1 MQARNSLG
9 HFLSKARKSIF
20 LGLSFKQR
28 DDHTCYIIKYSVI
41 PQWFTIS
48 ETKNWNRRMEQKA
61 EELYEDGSCGAHPR
75 PQFSADE
82 CGEIF
87 GFKAESRNR

>member
-1 MQARNSLG
+1 MQARNTLG
-9 HFLSKARKSIF
+9 HFRSKAQKSIF

-28 DDHTCYIIKYSVI
+28 DDHTCYIIKYSLI
-41 PQWFTIS
+41 LQWFTIS

-75 PQFSADE
+75 PQSQQMNVGKWF
-82 CGEIF
+82 
-87 GFKAESRNR
+87 